1 MSKVNNQPRMV
12 LGPLKKLTLKLN
24 GNYDKVEALMEERR
38 EDRKLKEK
46 LYMYRFILGD
56 TI

>member
-46 LYMYRFILGD
+46 LYM
-56 TI
+56 